1 MGSKR
6 TPQDL
11 SEIKHYDRNGATT
24 RERFEHIITAAR
36 DRYQQII
43 SAHRAFGRS
52 ELPIGRAIQGN
63 QQEFN
68 QFNGVAKQV
77 SEQISQQINRQEK
90 KLRRVFSIGF

>member
-6 TPQDL
+6 NPQDL

-36 DRYQQII
+36 DRYQQLIT
-43 SAHRAFGRS
+43 AHSGSGRS

-63 QQEFN
+63 QQEFK

-90 KLRRVFSIGF
+90 KLSRGFSIGF